1 MTSGVRSPHSI
12 GEVFRWPERYLEVLT
27 PFLQQVACETLA
39 LRPLGVTTCYS
50 GAGMWEICLSHLAE
64 PFGSTKLEVH
74 SVADVNAS
82 RAVLQAHNTPARPQ
96 HVFGDIAYRWP
107 AEIVQGLEH
116 QMSVASQTIVAG
128 QSGTAKRTN
137 SGPEAVALQ
146 KVYRGLL
153 ADAEMNECG
162 WCSVHSDFCPFLL
175 NIKAARARDAVLLHV
190 ASPVCKDYS
199 RANRTRKGEHGKYAV
214 VFALWLEER
223 RRGGCKGFRGHSAHG
238 AGARSPK
245 SGTAA
250 RCTSRPSCD
259 VMGARPTG
267 LRALLA
273 PTVDTRTGA
282 ISKPQHQTSSC
293 QKK

>member
-39 LRPLGVTTCYS
+39 LRPLCVTTCYS

-82 RAVLQAHNTPARPQ
+82 CRAVLQAHNAPTRPQ
-96 HVFGDIAYRWP
+96 HVFGDITYRWP

-116 QMSVASQTIVAG
+116 QMSVAAQTIVGG
-128 QSGTAKRTN
+128 QSGTAKRT
-137 SGPEAVALQ
+137 SWGPEAVALQ

-162 WCSVHSDFCPFLL
+162 WCSVHNDFCPFLL
-175 NIKAARARDAVLLHV
+175 NVNAARARDAVLLHA

-214 VFALWLEER
+214 AFALWLEER
-223 RRGGCKGFRGHSAHG
+223 RRE
-238 AGARSPK
+238 
-245 SGTAA
+245 AA
-250 RCTSRPSCD
+250 RGSEDIVLMEQVPDHPSQASLAGCTSRPSCD

-267 LRALLA
+267 LRA
-273 PTVDTRTGA
+273 A
-282 ISKPQHQTSSC
+282 IPERSSI
-293 QKK
+293 